1 MAWLRYRLL
10 VTSVQGA
17 TVSASI
23 AEIEMRATYGGAN
36 LCTGGTAFADSWP
49 NASFSPSK
57 AFDGAA
63 STTWISSPA
72 SLPHHCGYIFSTAV
86 SVLEVS
92 ITGFAS
98 FPNNNTYPK
107 DVSLQSSDDGNVWS
121 TIQSWT
127 INSFPLGSTQILQVS
142 AQPINASQS
151 GKALIAQ
158 GSASILV
165 GDPVFLSPA
174 GSPFIAQGDFDIHVP
189 EPVVITSA
197 NGGAKIAGGSTNV
210 RITVFANL
218 PRPGYVTTSFGGAED
233 AAYAIGVQSTGRI
246 VIAGRGGDHS
256 IALARYT
263 SYGSPDTSFGD
274 NGVKLIQPFGN
285 DCMARALAIDADDRI
300 IAAGHAYDGVRYR
313 FCIARFLANGDLD
326 SDFGSGGV
334 VTLIIGNRHAKAR
347 GVALQPDGKIVVAG
361 YCDRDEISIGPPT
374 MDGEDVS
381 HYSDAVVVR
390 LLASGAIDDSFAVEG
405 IYRLD
410 YYLDGQPHDV
420 SNGQHAYMT
429 DVIVRSDLR
438 IAASGNISSSFGGG
452 EKLIN
457 KSFIVVFDPD
467 GSLYELPSANY
478 GRAYLHQP
486 RPHSIS
492 LDYGSKIK
500 LTSSE
505 KYLLVGGSYELVY
518 GYVLVNGE
526 YVLDEANPP
535 ADGYGRLISETGSFV
550 NHYQAL
556 APYRGL
562 EETVCC
568 GIAPDGKVYIGGY
581 TSSYEVPGATYWR
594 IRLYRFAQ
602 SGVADTS
609 YQGDGVVDLEANP
622 GGAPV
627 LRAMLVQPDG
637 GVLLAGWTT
646 ADGEQRAMVMRV
658 TVDGIKDS
666 EFGPYDLYVRV
677 AALYDHNASI
687 AQCRTASEMAVDD
700 ELQRVLDAIREAAN
714 SGCNALLQIDWT
726 LTVPVM
732 DELVY
737 LLEQLDYTVAKTD
750 ARFTDY
756 GSVTI
761 SWSAAA

>member
-1 MAWLRYRLL
+1 MSWLHARLL
-10 VTSVQGA
+10 ITSVQGTGVIA
-17 TVSASI
+17 TISEI
-23 AEIEMRATYGGAN
+23 AMRATYGGSN
-36 LCTGGTAFADSWP
+36 LCTGGTALSDSY
-49 NASFSPSK
+49 ASPPRMPSMAYDGLTTTYWASANTPVNHYCGYSFPSPVDVAEVAITCASPSP
-57 AFDGAA
+57 
-63 STTWISSPA
+63 S
-72 SLPHHCGYIFSTAV
+72 
-86 SVLEVS
+86 
-92 ITGFAS
+92 
-98 FPNNNTYPK
+98 TYPK
-107 DVSLQSSDDGNVWS
+107 GVTLQGSNDGLVW
-121 TIQSWT
+121 TNIQSWT
-127 INSFPLGSTQILQVS
+127 IASFPTGSTQTLQVVPQSLDASPAGS
-142 AQPINASQS
+142 AFT
-151 GKALIAQ
+151 AQ
-158 GSASILV
+158 GYAPILV
-165 GDPVFLSPA
+165 GDPVFLSPDGDA
-174 GSPFIAQGDFDIHVP
+174 AIARNTAAIHVP
-189 EPVVITSA
+189 EPVVITGAYGGSALA
-197 NGGAKIAGGSTNV
+197 NGNV
-210 RITVFANL
+210 NTRITVFANL
-218 PRPGYVTTSFGGAED
+218 PRPGYVTTSFGGTQD
-233 AAYAIGVQSTGRI
+233 AAYAIGIQSTGRI
-246 VIAGRGGDHS
+246 VIAGRGGDHAM
-256 IALARYT
+256 ALARYT

>member
-1 MAWLRYRLL
+1 MSWLHARLL
-10 VTSVQGA
+10 ITSVQG
-17 TVSASI
+17 TGVI
-23 AEIEMRATYGGAN
+23 AAISEIAMRATYGGSN
-36 LCTGGTAFADSWP
+36 LCTGGTALSDSY
-49 NASFSPSK
+49 SSPSRMPSM
-57 AFDGAA
+57 AYDGL
-63 STTWISSPA
+63 TTTYWSSA
-72 SLPHHCGYIFSTAV
+72 NTAVNHYCGY
-86 SVLEVS
+86 
-92 ITGFAS
+92 S
-98 FPNNNTYPK
+98 FPSPVDVAEVAITCASPSTNTYPK
-107 DVSLQSSDDGNVWS
+107 GVTLQGSNDGLVW
-121 TIQSWT
+121 TNIQSWT
-127 INSFPLGSTQILQVS
+127 IASFPTGSTQTLQVVPQSLDASPAGS
-142 AQPINASQS
+142 AFT
-151 GKALIAQ
+151 AQ
-158 GSASILV
+158 GYAPILV
-165 GDPVFLSPA
+165 GDPVFLSPDGDA
-174 GSPFIAQGDFDIHVP
+174 AIARNTAAIHVP
-189 EPVVITSA
+189 EPVVITGAYGGSALA
-197 NGGAKIAGGSTNV
+197 NGNV
-210 RITVFANL
+210 NTRITVFANL
-218 PRPGYVTTSFGGAED
+218 PRPGYVTTSFGGTQD
-233 AAYAIGVQSTGRI
+233 AAYAIGIQSTGRI
-246 VIAGRGGDHS
+246 VIAGRGGDHAM
-256 IALARYT
+256 ALARYT

-535 ADGYGRLISETGSFV
+535 ADGYGRLISDTGAFV

-581 TSSYEVPGATYWR
+581 TSSYEAPGATYWR